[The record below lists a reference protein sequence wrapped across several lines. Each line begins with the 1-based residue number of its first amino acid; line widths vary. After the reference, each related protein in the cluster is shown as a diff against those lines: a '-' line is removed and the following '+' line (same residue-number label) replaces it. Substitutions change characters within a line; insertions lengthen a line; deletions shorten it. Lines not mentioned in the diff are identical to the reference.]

1 MIILQRIGV
10 LTFSPIFRLGGP
22 TAFLGVCIPA
32 TLRATRAT
40 RGVFIGDLLGI
51 ALSLDSVVLAMAK
64 SFCFGVFV
72 LQVFFVRQSNLA
84 FTTTQIIVPSRR
96 KKDRAIKHERV
107 NTSTIW

>member
-40 RGVFIGDLLGI
+40 RGGFIGDLLGI
-51 ALSLDSVVLAMAK
+51 ALALDSVVRAMAK
-64 SFCFGVFV
+64 SFV